1 MANICSDDVCFFSDD
16 NPEGIASLWKD
27 LETAITPGYKDD
39 LGSIRRLFLH
49 AGIATD
55 GISLRGTIMD
65 MEKNDTRILLSLD
78 TAWRPLYDAYTAIA
92 NTYGVSF
99 VMRSMEPGCGIFYN
113 TDNTG
118 NTFPDRY
125 CVTGETS
132 IDTGYESPLEEKVAC
147 GTACSSEN
155 ALMET
160 FHDLGYTEKTLEALA
175 GTLDEQ
181 GVYIHSYINPYQ

>member
-1 MANICSDDVCFFSDD
+1 MANICCDDVCFFSDD
-16 NPEGIASLWKD
+16 NAEGIESLWKD

-39 LGSIRRLFLH
+39 LGSIRHLFLH

-55 GISLRGTIMD
+55 GISLRGTIID

-78 TAWRPLYDAYTAIA
+78 TALRPLHDAYTAIA

-113 TDNTG
+113 TDDTG

-132 IDTGYESPLEEKVAC
+132 IDTPSGIPLEEKVDY
-147 GTACSSEN
+147 GTSFSSEN

-160 FHDLGYTEKTLEALA
+160 FHDLGYPEETLEALA

>member
-1 MANICSDDVCFFSDD
+1 MANICCDDVCFFSDD
-16 NPEGIASLWKD
+16 NAEGIESLWKD

-39 LGSIRRLFLH
+39 LGSIRHLFLH

-55 GISLRGTIMD
+55 GISLRGTIID

-78 TAWRPLYDAYTAIA
+78 TAWRPLHDAYSAIA

-113 TDNTG
+113 TDDTG
-118 NTFPDRY
+118 STFPDRY

-132 IDTGYESPLEEKVAC
+132 IDTPCGIPLEEKVDY
-147 GTACSSEN
+147 GTAFPSEN

-160 FHDLGYTEKTLEALA
+160 FHDLGYTEETLEVLA

-181 GVYIHSYINPYQ
+181 GAYIHSYINPYL

>member
-1 MANICSDDVCFFSDD
+1 MANICCDDVCFFSDE

-55 GISLRGTIMD
+55 GISLRGTIID

-92 NTYGVSF
+92 EAYGVSF

-113 TDNTG
+113 TDDTG

-132 IDTGYESPLEEKVAC
+132 IDTPCGIPLEEKVAY
-147 GTACSSEN
+147 GTAFSSEN

>member
-1 MANICSDDVCFFSDD
+1 MANICSDDVCFSDD

-39 LGSIRRLFLH
+39 LGNIRRLFLH

-55 GISLRGTIMD
+55 GISLRGTIID

-78 TAWRPLYDAYTAIA
+78 TAWRPLHDAYTAIA

-113 TDNTG
+113 ADDTRS
-118 NTFPDRY
+118 TFPDRY

-132 IDTGYESPLEEKVAC
+132 IDTPCGIPLEEKVDY
-147 GTACSSEN
+147 GTSFSSEN

-160 FHDLGYTEKTLEALA
+160 FHDLGYPEETLEALA
-175 GTLDEQ
+175 GTLDGQ

>member
-1 MANICSDDVCFFSDD
+1 MANICCDDVCFFSDE

-39 LGSIRRLFLH
+39 LGNIRHLFLH

-55 GISLRGTIMD
+55 GISLRGTIID
-65 MEKNDTRILLSLD
+65 MKKNDTRILLSLD

-113 TDNTG
+113 TDDTG

-125 CVTGETS
+125 CVTGKTS
-132 IDTGYESPLEEKVAC
+132 IDTPSGIPLEEKVAY
-147 GTACSSEN
+147 GTAFSSEN

-160 FHDLGYTEKTLEALA
+160 FHDLGYPEETLEALA
-175 GTLDEQ
+175 AVLDEQ
-181 GVYIHSYINPYQ
+181 GVYIHSYINPYL

>member
-1 MANICSDDVCFFSDD
+1 MANICCDDVCFFSDD

-39 LGSIRRLFLH
+39 MGNIRHLFLH

-55 GISLRGTIMD
+55 GISLRGTIID
-65 MEKNDTRILLSLD
+65 MKKNDTRILLSLD

-113 TDNTG
+113 TDDTG

-125 CVTGETS
+125 CVTGKTS
-132 IDTGYESPLEEKVAC
+132 IDTPSGIPLEEKVAY
-147 GTACSSEN
+147 GTAFSSEN

-160 FHDLGYTEKTLEALA
+160 FHDLGYTEETLEALA

>member
-1 MANICSDDVCFFSDD
+1 MANICSDDVCFSDD

-39 LGSIRRLFLH
+39 LGNIRRLFLH

-55 GISLRGTIMD
+55 GISLRGTIID

-78 TAWRPLYDAYTAIA
+78 TAWRPLHDAYTAIA

-113 TDNTG
+113 TDDTRS
-118 NTFPDRY
+118 TFPDRY

-132 IDTGYESPLEEKVAC
+132 IDTPCGIPLEEKVDY
-147 GTACSSEN
+147 GTAFPSEN

-160 FHDLGYTEKTLEALA
+160 FHDLGYPEETLEALA

>member
-1 MANICSDDVCFFSDD
+1 MANICSDDVCFSDD

-39 LGSIRRLFLH
+39 LGNIRRLFLH

-55 GISLRGTIMD
+55 GISLRGTIID

-78 TAWRPLYDAYTAIA
+78 TAWRPLHDAYTAIA

-113 TDNTG
+113 TDDTG

-132 IDTGYESPLEEKVAC
+132 IDTPCGIPLEEKVDY
-147 GTACSSEN
+147 GTSFSSEN

-160 FHDLGYTEKTLEALA
+160 FHDLGYPEETLEALA
-175 GTLDEQ
+175 GTLDGQ

>member
-1 MANICSDDVCFFSDD
+1 MANICCDDVCFFSDE

-39 LGSIRRLFLH
+39 LGSVRHLFLH

-55 GISLRGTIMD
+55 GISLRGTIID
-65 MEKNDTRILLSLD
+65 MKKNDTRILLSLD

-113 TDNTG
+113 TDDTG
-118 NTFPDRY
+118 STFPDRY

-132 IDTGYESPLEEKVAC
+132 IDTPCGIPLEEKVDY
-147 GTACSSEN
+147 GTAFSSEN

-160 FHDLGYTEKTLEALA
+160 FHDLGYPEETLEALA
-175 GTLDEQ
+175 GTLDGQ
-181 GVYIHSYINPYQ
+181 GVYIHSYINPYL

>member
-1 MANICSDDVCFFSDD
+1 MANICCDDVCFFSDD

-27 LETAITPGYKDD
+27 LDTAITPGYKDD

-55 GISLRGTIMD
+55 GISLRGTIID

-132 IDTGYESPLEEKVAC
+132 IDTPCGIPLEEKVAY
-147 GTACSSEN
+147 GTAFSSEN

-175 GTLDEQ
+175 DTLDEQ

>member
-1 MANICSDDVCFFSDD
+1 MANICCDDVCFFSDD

-39 LGSIRRLFLH
+39 LGNIRRLFLH

-55 GISLRGTIMD
+55 GISLRGTIID

-78 TAWRPLYDAYTAIA
+78 TAWRPLHDAYTAIA
-92 NTYGVSF
+92 KAYGVSF

-132 IDTGYESPLEEKVAC
+132 IDTPCGIPLEEKVDY
-147 GTACSSEN
+147 GTAFSSEN

-160 FHDLGYTEKTLEALA
+160 FHDLGYPEETLEALA

>member
-1 MANICSDDVCFFSDD
+1 MANICSDDGCFSDD

-39 LGSIRRLFLH
+39 LGNIRRLFLH

-55 GISLRGTIMD
+55 GISLRGTIID

-78 TAWRPLYDAYTAIA
+78 TAWRPLHDAYTAIA

-113 TDNTG
+113 ADDTRS
-118 NTFPDRY
+118 TFPDRY

-132 IDTGYESPLEEKVAC
+132 IDTPCGIPLEEKVDY
-147 GTACSSEN
+147 GTSFSSEN

-160 FHDLGYTEKTLEALA
+160 FHDLGYPEETLEALA
-175 GTLDEQ
+175 GTLDGQ

>member
-1 MANICSDDVCFFSDD
+1 MANICSDDVCFSDD

-39 LGSIRRLFLH
+39 LGNIRRLFLH

-55 GISLRGTIMD
+55 GISLRGTIID

-78 TAWRPLYDAYTAIA
+78 TAWRPLHDAYTAIA

-113 TDNTG
+113 TDDTRS
-118 NTFPDRY
+118 TFPDRY

-132 IDTGYESPLEEKVAC
+132 IDTPCGIPLEEKVDY
-147 GTACSSEN
+147 GTAFSSEN

-160 FHDLGYTEKTLEALA
+160 FHDLGYPEETLEALA